1 MGDCTT
7 AAAASA
13 VSAAAPVQELKQL
26 SLGSPKDRAQG
37 FITTSGCSGDRREGM
52 LHKLSTGNA
61 HDRAQVVAAAA
72 AVASPDN
79 IIASEVMQQPRN
91 NGDLKDRTR
100 RLANGSHIL
109 VCNKRP
115 PNSAQSS
122 ITNSTQSSHTT
133 TSRSSYNTSTSLRS
147 SNKQAR
153 VLLHLCPGLDEIT
166 SKPSRVKH
174 RRIMVPSHMD
184 SYQISDLL
192 NPPRG
197 IRDEMQRQGITP
209 RDHRKDNR
217 AKIAE
222 LSARNHAEKQ
232 AIQNKPDPIDHV
244 LFQDQKIR
252 SPFQCRER
260 KVKACENVQAPSEN
274 GESIQSKPKSKDSI
288 NYVTKNAL
296 DAACVANRRKTKTE
310 CPSYRQKENFGKSS
324 PFQCWMSDG
333 SLLKR
338 KLELA
343 MDAERRLQA
352 EQTKHLPPG
361 LVLMKDEERLDVL
374 KTLEDSRLKWEERLR
389 NMPLIMET
397 PSQIRM
403 KAEADYQLRDI
414 EDSIRRFSRSKV
426 YIRYPETGS

>member
-1 MGDCTT
+1 VCEEHFGFPSRCLLDAFAPDVFVAMGDCTT

-153 VLLHLCPGLDEIT
+153 VLLHLCP
-166 SKPSRVKH
+166 V
-174 RRIMVPSHMD
+174 
-184 SYQISDLL
+184 
-192 NPPRG
+192 
-197 IRDEMQRQGITP
+197 
-209 RDHRKDNR
+209 
-217 AKIAE
+217 
-222 LSARNHAEKQ
+222 
-232 AIQNKPDPIDHV
+232 
-244 LFQDQKIR
+244 
-252 SPFQCRER
+252 
-260 KVKACENVQAPSEN
+260 
-274 GESIQSKPKSKDSI
+274 
-288 NYVTKNAL
+288 
-296 DAACVANRRKTKTE
+296 
-310 CPSYRQKENFGKSS
+310 
-324 PFQCWMSDG
+324 CWW
-333 SLLKR
+333 L
-338 KLELA
+338 
-343 MDAERRLQA
+343 
-352 EQTKHLPPG
+352 
-361 LVLMKDEERLDVL
+361 
-374 KTLEDSRLKWEERLR
+374 
-389 NMPLIMET
+389 
-397 PSQIRM
+397 
-403 KAEADYQLRDI
+403 
-414 EDSIRRFSRSKV
+414 
-426 YIRYPETGS
+426 YIRLVNLLYKNLAN